1 MARFNQK
8 NNDKAPNQADFPAFR
23 MKEKEQLAAA
33 ALTTLFGEQKYYGST
48 DIGLVRLATRCAVTD
63 PDFLLRLAA
72 YARNEANLRTVS
84 HVLTSVIAREAPK
97 YTRAAVRNV
106 VVRGDDITEIMAC
119 YLSLYGKPFPN
130 ALKRA
135 VANAVRGFDEYA
147 LAKYAGRGRALKMR
161 DVLRITHPKPRDEKT
176 AALFK
181 KVLDGTLETPYT
193 WETELSERGSTAEVW
208 NDLIASGR
216 VGYMALMRNLRNIVK
231 TGADLS
237 PGLALLSDPEQV
249 KKSRQL
255 PYRFFSAYAALRD
268 EDLLTPQILET
279 LEKALEASSAD
290 METIPGRTLI
300 AVDVSGSMRSPV
312 SAKSA
317 VRCRDIACLLGV
329 MSSRLCEDA
338 EVCYFDMPGRSSA
351 LPSGRGY
358 EIRRYKRTDP
368 ILPNCGTGWFRGG
381 GTQMDLPLLYALEE
395 DPEAAKRPFD
405 RVIYFSDNQC
415 NHSRGGFRQ
424 TVQVT
429 ADQYREKYNPD
440 LWVHAVDLMGYGTQ
454 QFVGPRFDLIAGW
467 SERVLPFITLAEKGL
482 DTLVDHISR
491 YSVK

>member
-8 NNDKAPNQADFPAFR
+8 NNDKAPNRADYPAFR

-33 ALTTLFGEQKYYGST
+33 ALTSLFGERKYYGST
-48 DIGLVRLATRCAVTD
+48 DMDIVRLATRCAVTD

-84 HVLTSVIAREAPK
+84 HVLTSVIAREAPGH
-97 YTRAAVRNV
+97 TRAAVRNV

-135 VANAVRGFDEYA
+135 VANAVQNFDEYA
-147 LAKYAGRGRALKMR
+147 LAKYAGSGLALKMR
-161 DVLRITHPKPRDEKT
+161 DVLRITHPRPRDEKT

-181 KVLDGTLETPYT
+181 KVLDGSLETPYT
-193 WETELSERGSTAEVW
+193 WETELTARGNTAEVW
-208 NDLIASGR
+208 NELIASGQ
-216 VGYMALMRNLRNIVK
+216 VGYMALLRNLRNIVK
-231 TGADLS
+231 TGADLD
-237 PGLALLSDPEQV
+237 PVLALLSDPEQARS
-249 KKSRQL
+249 SRQL

-268 EDLLTPQILET
+268 EGLLTPEILE
-279 LEKALEASSAD
+279 ALETALNASAAD

-317 VRCRDIACLLGV
+317 VLCRDIACLLGV

-338 EVCYFDMPGRSSA
+338 VVCYFDMPGRASA
-351 LPSGRGY
+351 LPGGRGF
-358 EIRRYKRTDP
+358 EIRRYKRDDP
-368 ILPNCGTGWFRGG
+368 VLPNCDAGWFRGG
-381 GTQMDLPLLYALEE
+381 GTQMDLPLLYALGE
-395 DPEAAKRPFD
+395 DPEAAERPFD

-415 NHSRGGFRQ
+415 NHFQGGLRQ
-424 TVQVT
+424 TVQVM
-429 ADQYREKYNPD
+429 ADEYREKYNPD
-440 LWVHAVDLMGYGTQ
+440 LWIHAVDLMGYGTQ
-454 QFVGPRFDLIAGW
+454 QFIGARFDLIAGW

-491 YSVK
+491 YPVK